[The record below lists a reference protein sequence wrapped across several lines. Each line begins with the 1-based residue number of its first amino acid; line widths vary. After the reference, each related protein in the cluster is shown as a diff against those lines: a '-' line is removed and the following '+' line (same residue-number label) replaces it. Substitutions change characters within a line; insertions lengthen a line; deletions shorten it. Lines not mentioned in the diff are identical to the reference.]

1 MNVIVCIKQVPEI
14 EQVRVEEASGKVV
27 HPPGA
32 EMVNPFDMYA
42 IEEGL
47 RLKEKSG
54 GKVTAVSVGPKENET
69 SLREALSLGVDEAI
83 LLNDQS
89 FLTEDPIATARVLA
103 AGIRKS
109 GEFDLILC
117 GKQAVDDDSAQ
128 VAPALAEFLL
138 LPQVLFVRKIRELK
152 EGSLTVERTT
162 EEGYDVVE
170 STLPAVL
177 SVVKEINEPRLPSL
191 KRKMRA
197 RKAPI
202 TEWSQ
207 AELSEFIAKLPGGEP
222 NLKSLKVS
230 PPPPRP
236 KGEILTGTPEEVSE
250 KLVEKLKGLQVI

>member
-14 EQVRVEEASGKVV
+14 EQVRVDQATGKVV
-27 HPPGA
+27 HPPGS

-54 GKVTAVSVGPKENET
+54 GKVTAVSMGPKENQT
-69 SLREALSLGVDEAI
+69 SLREALSLGVDEAV
-83 LLNDQS
+83 LLSDQS
-89 FLTEDPIATARVLA
+89 FPVEDPIIVAKILA
-103 AGIRKS
+103 AGIRKL
-109 GEFDLILC
+109 GDYDLILC

-138 LPQVLFVRKIRELK
+138 LPQVLFVRKIREVK
-152 EGSLTVERTT
+152 EGRITVERTT

-170 STLPAVL
+170 SSLPAVL

-191 KRKMRA
+191 KGKMRA
-197 RKAPI
+197 KKASL

-207 AELSEFIAKLPGGEP
+207 ADLEEMIAQLPGGGA
-222 NLKSLKVS
+222 NLKSVAVS

-250 KLVEKLKGLQVI
+250 KLIEKLKGLQII

>member
-14 EQVRVEEASGKVV
+14 EQVRVDEACGKVV

-47 RLKEKSG
+47 RLKEKTG
-54 GKVTAVSVGPKENET
+54 GKVTAISVGPKENEV
-69 SLREALSLGVDEAI
+69 SLREALSLGVDEAV
-83 LLNDQS
+83 LLNDRS

-103 AGIRKS
+103 AGIKKL

-128 VAPALAEFLL
+128 VAPAVAEFLL

-152 EGSLTVERTT
+152 EGRLTAERTT

-191 KRKMRA
+191 KGKMRA
-197 RKAPI
+197 KKAPI

-207 AELSEFIAKLPGGEP
+207 AELSELIAELPGGEP